1 MSDPSP
7 PPPPAS
13 GQPLPDGRRPQARKT
28 GCLLPLTLITL
39 FVSVLANLLLCFL
52 LIRDVTSPTDDE
64 SSLQERFLLGDRDA
78 SDKVAVIRIEGLISE
93 YNMAFPIHQMEKA
106 ARDRHVKVVVL
117 RVDSPGGTVTASEEL
132 YQCLINLRDDTG
144 RRFKGTGP
152 KPLSVSMGGL
162 AASGG
167 YYVAMAGKPISAERT
182 TITGSI
188 GVFAALPNVSK
199 LAHDHGVRVELVK
212 AGDVKGSGSFF
223 HDMTPQERQTWQDT
237 VDNAY
242 DTFLGVVASGRPL
255 TKEQLRTDVVIDTMI
270 PVRDEK
276 GNPETRPDGKPLIA
290 RYTRTRADGGTFTA
304 DQALR
309 FKLIDTVED
318 LPATIRTAAA
328 GLGKYKAVTYD
339 RSPGILDLLVG
350 GRASAHPDIPDLR
363 TLTSQLT
370 PRLWYL
376 GPTSDGIILA
386 SGQ

>member
-1 MSDPSP
+1 
-7 PPPPAS
+7 
-13 GQPLPDGRRPQARKT
+13 
-28 GCLLPLTLITL
+28 
-39 FVSVLANLLLCFL
+39 VSVLANLLLCFL
-52 LIRDVTSPTDDE
+52 LIRDVTGPSDDD

-93 YNMAFPIHQMEKA
+93 YTAAFPIRQMEKA
-106 ARDRHVKVVVL
+106 ARDRHVKIVVL

-182 TITGSI
+182 SITGSI
-188 GVFAALPNVSK
+188 GVFAALPNVAK

-242 DTFLGVVASGRPL
+242 DTFLGVVASGRPF
-255 TKEQLRTDVVIDTMI
+255 TKEQLRTEVVIDTMI

-276 GNPETRPDGKPLIA
+276 GNPEIKPDGKPLMA
-290 RYTRTRADGGTFTA
+290 KYTRTRADGGTFTA

-350 GRASAHPDIPDLR
+350 ARASAQPDILDLR
-363 TLTSQLT
+363 TLTYHLT

-376 GPTSDGIILA
+376 GPTSDGAILA
-386 SGQ
+386 SVQ